1 MVAYAEENERRD
13 ALARA
18 VAAARTG
25 FELVNTLYLAGLTD
39 FLNVLDTERSLFE
52 QEDRL
57 AESEGLVTENLIRI
71 YRALGGG
78 WSLATN

>member
-1 MVAYAEENERRD
+1 MQGAST
-13 ALARA
+13 LCA
-18 VAAARTG
+18 VGSGCGVGSDPRWLQYTRPPATTTTI
-25 FELVNTLYLAGLTD
+25 N
-39 FLNVLDTERSLFE
+39 TERSLFE